1 MDITFRIDTNGL
13 LNVFAKDVRT
23 GNSENL
29 TITSDDLNLPAE
41 EMRRLI
47 EEGEFQRER
56 ATVQARYTE
65 TQP

>member
-1 MDITFRIDTNGL
+1 MQRSPAGEEKIDVTFRIDTNGL

-47 EEGEFQRER
+47 EAGEF
-56 ATVQARYTE
+56 
-65 TQP
+65 